1 MVAHRDWQ
9 GAGPSSR
16 AATVDGVFCLAA
28 LVPSPPILVPE
39 LCGGLGAGAAVDEV
53 RAAALNVA
61 AELAAVAPHWTVV
74 GVGAGDRVAGPET
87 VGTFRG
93 FGVDLAVGLG
103 GTEAAGDGD
112 ADPDLPLPVLIA
124 AWLREQAAPHALA
137 QAWIVDAGT
146 PAGECA
152 ELGAKLRAELDA
164 DPRTQGVLVVA
175 DGASTLSTSA
185 PGYFDPRAADRQA
198 ALDNALSAGDRD
210 RLLALDPLE
219 CAEVGMRGRAAFQVL
234 AGLFGADPAAP
245 IVDTRYQDAPF
256 GVGYQVSMWRQGNG
270 AEQR

>member
-1 MVAHRDWQ
+1 MVAHGDWQ
-9 GAGPSSR
+9 GAGPRGR
-16 AATVDGVFCLAA
+16 ATTVDGVFCLAA

-53 RAAALNVA
+53 RAAALAAA
-61 AELAAVAPHWTVV
+61 AELAAVASRWTVV
-74 GVGAGDRVAGPET
+74 GVGAGDRVAGPDT

-93 FGVDLAVGLG
+93 FGVDLTVGLG
-103 GTEAAGDGD
+103 GAAPSGES
-112 ADPDLPLPVLIA
+112 ADPDLPLPVLIG
-124 AWLREQAAPHALA
+124 AWLREQAAPRALA

-146 PAGECA
+146 PAGQCA
-152 ELGAKLRAELDA
+152 ELGTKLRAELDA
-164 DPRTQGVLVVA
+164 DSQPQGVLVVA

-198 ALDNALSAGDRD
+198 ALEKALSAGDRD
-210 RLLALDPLE
+210 GLLALDPLA

-245 IVDTRYQDAPF
+245 AVDTRYQDAPF
-256 GVGYQVSMWRQGNG
+256 GVGYQVSMWRPNSG
-270 AEQR
+270 ADQ

>member
-1 MVAHRDWQ
+1 M
-9 GAGPSSR
+9 
-16 AATVDGVFCLAA
+16 
-28 LVPSPPILVPE
+28 
-39 LCGGLGAGAAVDEV
+39 
-53 RAAALNVA
+53 
-61 AELAAVAPHWTVV
+61 
-74 GVGAGDRVAGPET
+74 
-87 VGTFRG
+87 
-93 FGVDLAVGLG
+93 
-103 GTEAAGDGD
+103 
-112 ADPDLPLPVLIA
+112 
-124 AWLREQAAPHALA
+124 
-137 QAWIVDAGT
+137 
-146 PAGECA
+146 
-152 ELGAKLRAELDA
+152 DA
-164 DPRTQGVLVVA
+164 DPRPQGVLVVA